1 MRRKRKCTI
10 LVYRVYVYIFTLRS
24 WPWSLQFISTVLLIA
39 RFAWCTVAVSSLLVN
54 FLRGIFG
61 TVFPFHFRNFSENSS
76 FSVIHPYS
84 YSRFSVQRT
93 RTRKKLIL
101 NNRWNKRFERFH
113 TRFFFFFRIFGDYG
127 GFRILMDLL
136 KRGWSF
142 VRIVD
147 YVLFMFV
154 IQIRK
159 ERVINRF
166 SIQMNPILSYN
177 SQKWDRVSP
186 RFKLLIRR
194 IFEIVVATFIEII
207 GRIVGLQ

>member
-1 MRRKRKCTI
+1 MHDPGLSCI
-10 LVYRVYVYIFTLRS
+10 CIYIH
-24 WPWSLQFISTVLLIA
+24 PQVLTLIA
-39 RFAWCTVAVSSLLVN
+39 SVYLNCSTNCSIRLMYGSCVVVARQLSS
-54 FLRGIFG
+54 
-61 TVFPFHFRNFSENSS
+61 RNIWNGVPVS
-76 FSVIHPYS
+76 FSKLFRKFFFFCDPFVFV
-84 YSRFSVQRT
+84 FSFLPFLVQRA